1 MKKII
6 FFIALLPFLVTSAF
20 AGEWRTKPVR
30 CGSLEEIGLII
41 AQQGEEYLLNGKG
54 ISHDNDLKAFSVQ
67 VGLWVNLETN
77 TWSILETDGS
87 EACVLAYGEDLSF
100 DLLDGNK
107 SGT

>member
-1 MKKII
+1 MLKII
-6 FFIALLPFLVTSAF
+6 LGLAILLPSFAF

-30 CGSLEEIGLII
+30 CGSLEEIGYII

-54 ISHDNDLKAFSVQ
+54 ISHDSDLKAFPVQ

-87 EACVLAYGEDLSF
+87 AACVLAYGDDLRF
-100 DLLDGNK
+100 DLLDSNK
-107 SGT
+107 PKI